1 MDLGIAGRR
10 ALVLGGNRGIG
21 FGIAKALV
29 AEGVHV
35 AISARDVDRLR
46 SAAAE
51 LQSINPV
58 SINPVKVTS
67 AALDLARTDDIG
79 PFAARLTEQFGPI
92 DILVNN
98 TGGPAYGGAA
108 GRPLDE
114 WRSRFEDMVLS
125 VIALTDC
132 LLPGMRT
139 RHWGR
144 ILTVIS
150 SGVVQPIPILAI
162 SNSLR
167 ASLVGW
173 SKTLSGEVAADGV
186 TVNVIVPGRIDTER
200 VRLTDEATAQR
211 DKISVAEAARRST
224 ATIPIGR
231 YGSVE
236 EIAAVTTFVA
246 SERAGYMT
254 GSMVRVDGGIV
265 RSW

>member
-1 MDLGIAGRR
+1 VDLGISGRR

-21 FGIAKALV
+21 YGIAKALV

-35 AISARDVDRLR
+35 AIAARDADRLR

-51 LQSINPV
+51 LQATGTAD
-58 SINPVKVTS
+58 VTT
-67 AALDLARTDDIG
+67 AQIDLARTDDIATS
-79 PFAARLTEQFGPI
+79 AATLTARFGPI

-114 WRSRFEDMVLS
+114 WRNRFEDMVLS

-132 LLPGMRT
+132 LLPGMRA
-139 RHWGR
+139 RRWGR

-150 SGVVQPIPILAI
+150 SGVIQPIPILAI

-186 TVNVIVPGRIDTER
+186 TVNVLVPGRIDTER
-200 VRLTDEATAQR
+200 VRLTDEATAQKE
-211 DKISVAEAARRST
+211 KISVAEAARRSA

-231 YGSVE
+231 YGTVD
-236 EIAAVTTFVA
+236 EIAAVAAFVV
-246 SERAGYMT
+246 SQPAGYMT